1 MCFWKVYGTL
11 LPGNGEIV
19 ARVVDIL
26 GIEFYPITLSGAC
39 RALDWMLSL
48 DDGHCRLAVTGNP
61 IMVMNARKDAGFREI
76 LNSADLLVPDGV
88 GIMWASKMAGR
99 ALPERVTGVDLVN
112 YLLSKRPS
120 PRIFLLGGKPGVA
133 ERAKDRLRKEMP
145 WVQIAG
151 LNDGYFK
158 DADEEA
164 VVRKV
169 KLSEADVILAGMGS
183 PRQEKFLR
191 RNRDSLGARLGL
203 GVGGVLDILAG
214 DKTLT
219 PEVFRRVGLEWL
231 HRLLREPGRLRAD
244 CALLGFAFHVLTS
257 RGKAT
262 EGDQDDEDQW
272 YFDARRE

>member
-1 MCFWKVYGTL
+1 M
-11 LPGNGEIV
+11 

-61 IMVMNARKDAGFREI
+61 IMVMNARKDPGFRDI
-76 LNSADLLVPDGV
+76 LNTADLLVPDGV
-88 GIMWASKMAGR
+88 GIMWAAKRAGR
-99 ALPERVTGVDLVN
+99 ALPEKVTGVDLVN
-112 YLLSKRPS
+112 YILSKRPS

-133 ERAKDRLRKEMP
+133 ERAKDRFRKEMP
-145 WVQIAG
+145 WIQIAG
-151 LNDGYFK
+151 LNHGYFK

-164 VVRKV
+164 VVRKI
-169 KLSEADVILAGMGS
+169 KLSDADVILAGMGS

-191 RNRDSLGARLGL
+191 RNRDSLGAKLGL

-219 PEVFRRVGLEWL
+219 PEVLRKAGLEWL
-231 HRLLREPGRLRAD
+231 HRLLREPGRFRAD
-244 CALLGFAFHVLTS
+244 CALLGFVLQVLTS
-257 RGKAT
+257 GGKAT